1 VAKQVSVVVT
11 CDLDSNGTLAV
22 GTAQFG
28 YDGWTYSLDLCA
40 DHLAQFNESI
50 GGFVAVASKSKDAPV
65 ARRRATKSAAPAAG
79 RPSAPS
85 RAAVSAESREDRE
98 ALRDWAR
105 SHGYDVGGR
114 GRIGASVRSAY
125 AEAKAA
131 DASAS
136 AAVEAEPVVEVATPS
151 EPISKVAKA
160 TKKSTRRR
168 TSAKKAVSEAA
179 VEAPAKAARTGKRPA
194 KRAATA
200 GPSPISN
207 IRSWA
212 QENGFTIGNRGR
224 IPATVRQA
232 YEAALG
238 ATPADA

>member
-11 CDLDSNGTLAV
+11 CDLDSNGTLAA

-50 GGFVAVASKSKDAPV
+50 GGFVAVASKSKDAPTSK
-65 ARRRATKSAAPAAG
+65 RRAAKSVTPAGG

-105 SHGYDVGGR
+105 SNGYDVGGR

-125 AEAKAA
+125 AAAKTAA
-131 DASAS
+131 SE
-136 AAVEAEPVVEVATPS
+136 AAVVAEPVIEPAAPS
-151 EPISKVAKA
+151 EPVGKVAKA

-168 TSAKKAVSEAA
+168 TSAKKTVSEAV
-179 VEAPAKAARTGKRPA
+179 VETPAKAARTGKRPA

-207 IRSWA
+207 IRTWA

-238 ATPADA
+238 ATPSDA

>member
-50 GGFVAVASKSKDAPV
+50 GGFAAVASKSKDGPV
-65 ARRRATKSAAPAAG
+65 TRRRASKSAAPAGG

-85 RAAVSAESREDRE
+85 RVVASAESREDRE

-105 SHGYDVGGR
+105 SHGYEVGGR
-114 GRIGASVRSAY
+114 GRIGASVRAAY

-131 DASAS
+131 DASANNG
-136 AAVEAEPVVEVATPS
+136 AVEGDLITQTASPEPVA
-151 EPISKVAKA
+151 KVAKA
-160 TKKSTRRR
+160 AKKSTRRR
-168 TSAKKAVSEAA
+168 STAKKAAEAA
-179 VEAPAKAARTGKRPA
+179 AEAPAKASRTGKRPA

-207 IRSWA
+207 IRTWA

-232 YEAALG
+232 YEAAIG
-238 ATPADA
+238 ASPSEA